1 MQRDP
6 SALLAELE
14 RKYVEFG
21 AVKLV
26 VCEEWKPPLT
36 FRYIDKGSTTRV
48 QILQMLAEG
57 KVTIFNSTGHLLA
70 RELFKLPVPSCLC
83 ASQTLNL
90 AL

>member
-36 FRYIDKGSTTRV
+36 FRYIDKGITTRV

-57 KVTIFNSTGHLLA
+57 KPFEQKIEAYSLKAYEQFAMNFEKKYAYRTNPKG
-70 RELFKLPVPSCLC
+70 
-83 ASQTLNL
+83 
-90 AL
+90 